1 MYCILDNRE
10 NHPNTFSLNDIKIL
24 DNIVIAAGVK
34 TFYGA
39 TITFDKMYEK
49 IVKLANLNINFTGLN
64 GEVMTTDDPVKAEQ
78 YIFAKMKNP
87 TD

>member
-1 MYCILDNRE
+1 MHCILDNRE

>member
-1 MYCILDNRE
+1 
-10 NHPNTFSLNDIKIL
+10 
-24 DNIVIAAGVK
+24 
-34 TFYGA
+34 
-39 TITFDKMYEK
+39 MYEK